1 MAPMFLFLASSFNVE
16 LVYVILKGITQ
27 FSYLIQSKTQRNSV
41 RAEGKKSGMEL
52 VYEDGNVT
60 VVLNQIKIKD
70 FDKWSRMKTDEEVQ
84 QLTKENLKDLQKSQ
98 ESSHDA
104 NVLKMNER
112 VTITYHKMDLF
123 MEMFPE

>member
-27 FSYLIQSKTQRNSV
+27 FSYLIQERTQRNSI
-41 RAEGKKSGMEL
+41 RAGEKKSRMEL
-52 VYEDGNVT
+52 VYEDGDVT

-84 QLTKENLKDLQKSQ
+84 QLTKENLNDLQRTEQ
-98 ESSHDA
+98 ISHDA

-123 MEMFPE
+123 MEMFP

>member
-1 MAPMFLFLASSFNVE
+1 MFLFLASSFNVE

-27 FSYLIQSKTQRNSV
+27 FSYLIQERTQRNSI
-41 RAEGKKSGMEL
+41 RAGEKKSRMEL

-84 QLTKENLKDLQKSQ
+84 QLTKENLNDLQRTEKI
-98 ESSHDA
+98 SHDA

-123 MEMFPE
+123 MEMFP

>member
-1 MAPMFLFLASSFNVE
+1 
-16 LVYVILKGITQ
+16 
-27 FSYLIQSKTQRNSV
+27 
-41 RAEGKKSGMEL
+41 MEL

-84 QLTKENLKDLQKSQ
+84 QLTKENLIDLQKTEQ
-98 ESSHDA
+98 ISHDA

-123 MEMFPE
+123 MEMFP

>member
-27 FSYLIQSKTQRNSV
+27 FSYLIQERTQRNSI
-41 RAEGKKSGMEL
+41 RAVEKKSRMEL

-84 QLTKENLKDLQKSQ
+84 QLTKENLNDLQRTEKI
-98 ESSHDA
+98 SHDA

-123 MEMFPE
+123 MEMFP

>member
-1 MAPMFLFLASSFNVE
+1 MFLFLASSFNVE

-27 FSYLIQSKTQRNSV
+27 FSYLIQERTQRNSI
-41 RAEGKKSGMEL
+41 RAREKKSKMEF

-70 FDKWSRMKTDEEVQ
+70 FDKWSRMITDEEVQ
-84 QLTKENLKDLQKSQ
+84 QLTKEDLNDLLRTEQISN
-98 ESSHDA
+98 HA

-123 MEMFPE
+123 MEMFP

>member
-27 FSYLIQSKTQRNSV
+27 FSYLIQERTQRNSI
-41 RAEGKKSGMEL
+41 RAGEKKSRMEL

-84 QLTKENLKDLQKSQ
+84 RLTKENLNDLQRTEQ
-98 ESSHDA
+98 ISHDA

-123 MEMFPE
+123 MEMFP

>member
-1 MAPMFLFLASSFNVE
+1 MFLFLASSFNVE

-70 FDKWSRMKTDEEVQ
+70 FDKWSRMKTDEEIQ
-84 QLTKENLKDLQKSQ
+84 QLTKENLNDLQK
-98 ESSHDA
+98 
-104 NVLKMNER
+104 
-112 VTITYHKMDLF
+112 
-123 MEMFPE
+123 PE

>member
-1 MAPMFLFLASSFNVE
+1 MFLFLASSFNVE

-27 FSYLIQSKTQRNSV
+27 FSYLIQERTQRNSI
-41 RAEGKKSGMEL
+41 RAGQKKSRMEL

-84 QLTKENLKDLQKSQ
+84 KLTKENLNDLQKPEQ
-98 ESSHDA
+98 ISHDA

-123 MEMFPE
+123 MEMFP

>member
-27 FSYLIQSKTQRNSV
+27 FSYLIQERTQRNSI
-41 RAEGKKSGMEL
+41 RAGEKKSRMEL

-84 QLTKENLKDLQKSQ
+84 QLTKENLNDLQRTEQ
-98 ESSHDA
+98 ISHDA

-123 MEMFPE
+123 MEMFP

>member
-27 FSYLIQSKTQRNSV
+27 FSYLIQERTQRNSI
-41 RAEGKKSGMEL
+41 RAGEKKSRMEL

-84 QLTKENLKDLQKSQ
+84 QLTKENLNDLQRTEKI
-98 ESSHDA
+98 SHDA

-123 MEMFPE
+123 MEMFP

>member
-1 MAPMFLFLASSFNVE
+1 
-16 LVYVILKGITQ
+16 
-27 FSYLIQSKTQRNSV
+27 
-41 RAEGKKSGMEL
+41 
-52 VYEDGNVT
+52 
-60 VVLNQIKIKD
+60 
-70 FDKWSRMKTDEEVQ
+70 MKTDEEVQ

>member
-27 FSYLIQSKTQRNSV
+27 FSYLIQERTQRNSI
-41 RAEGKKSGMEL
+41 RAGQKKSRMEL

-84 QLTKENLKDLQKSQ
+84 KLTKENLNDLQKPEQ
-98 ESSHDA
+98 ISHDA

-123 MEMFPE
+123 MEMFP

>member
-1 MAPMFLFLASSFNVE
+1 
-16 LVYVILKGITQ
+16 
-27 FSYLIQSKTQRNSV
+27 
-41 RAEGKKSGMEL
+41 MEL

-84 QLTKENLKDLQKSQ
+84 QLTRENLNDLQKPEQ
-98 ESSHDA
+98 ISHDA

-123 MEMFPE
+123 MEMFPK

>member
-27 FSYLIQSKTQRNSV
+27 FSYLIQERTQRNSI
-41 RAEGKKSGMEL
+41 RAKEKMSRIEL
-52 VYEDGNVT
+52 VYENGDVT

-84 QLTKENLKDLQKSQ
+84 QLTKENLNDLQRT
-98 ESSHDA
+98 EPISHDA
-104 NVLKMNER
+104 NILKMNER

-123 MEMFPE
+123 MEMFP

>member
-27 FSYLIQSKTQRNSV
+27 FSYLIQERTQRNSI
-41 RAEGKKSGMEL
+41 RAGEKKSRMEL

-84 QLTKENLKDLQKSQ
+84 QLTKENLNDLQKTEQ
-98 ESSHDA
+98 ISHDA

-112 VTITYHKMDLF
+112 ITITYHKMDLF
-123 MEMFPE
+123 MEMFP

>member
-27 FSYLIQSKTQRNSV
+27 FSYLIQERTQRNSI
-41 RAEGKKSGMEL
+41 RAGEKKSRMEL
-52 VYEDGNVT
+52 VYKDGNVT

-84 QLTKENLKDLQKSQ
+84 QLTKENLNDLQKTEQ
-98 ESSHDA
+98 ISHDA

-123 MEMFPE
+123 MEMFP

>member
-1 MAPMFLFLASSFNVE
+1 MFLFLASSFNVE

-27 FSYLIQSKTQRNSV
+27 FSYLIQERTQRNSIRV
-41 RAEGKKSGMEL
+41 GEKKSRMEL

-84 QLTKENLKDLQKSQ
+84 QLTKENLNDLQRS
-98 ESSHDA
+98 EEISHDA

-123 MEMFPE
+123 MEIFP

>member
-1 MAPMFLFLASSFNVE
+1 
-16 LVYVILKGITQ
+16 
-27 FSYLIQSKTQRNSV
+27 
-41 RAEGKKSGMEL
+41 MEL

-98 ESSHDA
+98 ESSHNA

>member
-1 MAPMFLFLASSFNVE
+1 
-16 LVYVILKGITQ
+16 
-27 FSYLIQSKTQRNSV
+27 
-41 RAEGKKSGMEL
+41 MEL
-52 VYEDGNVT
+52 VYKDGNVT

-84 QLTKENLKDLQKSQ
+84 QLTKENLNDLQRTEQ
-98 ESSHDA
+98 ISHDA

-123 MEMFPE
+123 MEMFP

>member
-27 FSYLIQSKTQRNSV
+27 FSYLIQERTQRNSI
-41 RAEGKKSGMEL
+41 RAGEKKSRMEL
-52 VYEDGNVT
+52 VYKDGNVT

-70 FDKWSRMKTDEEVQ
+70 FDKWSRMKTDEDVQ
-84 QLTKENLKDLQKSQ
+84 QLTKENLNDLQRTEQ
-98 ESSHDA
+98 ISHDA

-123 MEMFPE
+123 MEMFP

>member
-1 MAPMFLFLASSFNVE
+1 M
-16 LVYVILKGITQ
+16 
-27 FSYLIQSKTQRNSV
+27 
-41 RAEGKKSGMEL
+41 

-84 QLTKENLKDLQKSQ
+84 QLTKENLNDLQRTEKI
-98 ESSHDA
+98 SHDA

-123 MEMFPE
+123 MEMFP

>member
-1 MAPMFLFLASSFNVE
+1 MFLFLASSFNVE

-27 FSYLIQSKTQRNSV
+27 FSYLIQERTQRNSI
-41 RAEGKKSGMEL
+41 RAGEKKSRMEL

-84 QLTKENLKDLQKSQ
+84 QLTKENLNDLQRTEKI
-98 ESSHDA
+98 SHDA

-123 MEMFPE
+123 MEIFP

>member
-1 MAPMFLFLASSFNVE
+1 MFLFLASSFNVE

-27 FSYLIQSKTQRNSV
+27 FSYLIQERTQRNSI
-41 RAEGKKSGMEL
+41 RAGEKKSRMEL
-52 VYEDGNVT
+52 VYKDGNVT

-84 QLTKENLKDLQKSQ
+84 QLTKENLNDLQKTEQ
-98 ESSHDA
+98 ISHDA

-123 MEMFPE
+123 MEMFP

>member
-27 FSYLIQSKTQRNSV
+27 FSYLIQERTQRNSI
-41 RAEGKKSGMEL
+41 RAGEKKSRMEL
-52 VYEDGNVT
+52 VYKDGNVT

-84 QLTKENLKDLQKSQ
+84 QLTKENLNDLQRTEQ
-98 ESSHDA
+98 ISHDA

-123 MEMFPE
+123 MEMFP

>member
-1 MAPMFLFLASSFNVE
+1 MFLFLASSFNVE

-27 FSYLIQSKTQRNSV
+27 FSYLIQERTQRNSI
-41 RAEGKKSGMEL
+41 RAGEKKSRMEL

-84 QLTKENLKDLQKSQ
+84 QLTKENLNDLQRTEQ
-98 ESSHDA
+98 ISHDA

-123 MEMFPE
+123 MEMFP

>member
-27 FSYLIQSKTQRNSV
+27 FSYLIQERTQRNSI
-41 RAEGKKSGMEL
+41 RAGEKKSRMEL

-84 QLTKENLKDLQKSQ
+84 QLTKENLNDLQKTEQ
-98 ESSHDA
+98 ISHDA

-123 MEMFPE
+123 MEMFPK

>member
-1 MAPMFLFLASSFNVE
+1 MFLFLASSFNVE

-27 FSYLIQSKTQRNSV
+27 FSYLIQERTQRNST
-41 RAEGKKSGMEL
+41 RAGEKKSRMEL

-84 QLTKENLKDLQKSQ
+84 QLTKENLNDLQRTEQ
-98 ESSHDA
+98 ISHDA

-123 MEMFPE
+123 MEMFP

>member
-1 MAPMFLFLASSFNVE
+1 MFLFLASSFNVE

-27 FSYLIQSKTQRNSV
+27 FSYLIQERTQRNSI
-41 RAEGKKSGMEL
+41 RAGEKKSRMEL
-52 VYEDGNVT
+52 VYKDGNVT

-84 QLTKENLKDLQKSQ
+84 QLTKENLNDLQRTEQ
-98 ESSHDA
+98 ISHDA

-123 MEMFPE
+123 MEMFP

>member
-27 FSYLIQSKTQRNSV
+27 FSYLIQERTQRNSI
-41 RAEGKKSGMEL
+41 RAREKKSKMEF

-70 FDKWSRMKTDEEVQ
+70 FDKWSRMITDEEVQ
-84 QLTKENLKDLQKSQ
+84 QLTKEDLNDLLRTEQISN
-98 ESSHDA
+98 HA

-123 MEMFPE
+123 MEMFP